1 LSKSAEAGPIRLAL
15 NIEDKTLA
23 DRLAALLANVPGLRL
38 VRGNES
44 ADVALVPPTNI
55 VSVSADGDVPL
66 TPRELEVLTLL
77 AEGLS
82 NKAIARRLGISVHT
96 AKFHVGALIDKFDAV
111 GRTDAV
117 TQAARRGVIHL

>member
-15 NIEDKTLA
+15 KIEDRALA

-44 ADVALVPPTNI
+44 ADVSLVPPT
-55 VSVSADGDVPL
+55 VSVSADGDVVL

-77 AEGLS
+77 AEGMS

-96 AKFHVGALIDKFDAV
+96 AKFHVGALID
-111 GRTDAV
+111 
-117 TQAARRGVIHL
+117 